1 MRACSWAVRG
11 AHDGSRGVATHLQR
25 GPRCGLV
32 HNQREQ
38 HAAAVS
44 TPVRARG
51 RSEREHA
58 DGRGEAAAA
67 MYEHAVW
74 QCIGRKCSDWPR
86 GALGRRGALYHGLPS
101 WPTLQVAG
109 VKKRKPAGKMRALT
123 VGLEHKQ
130 SAESAHPTPPSPR
143 VRQFHLPRVVLR
155 VLSGHGHHGHHGH
168 PKLNLEK

>member
-44 TPVRARG
+44 TPVGHAGGASVNTQTGGARRLLRCTSTPFG
-51 RSEREHA
+51 S
-58 DGRGEAAAA
+58 
-67 MYEHAVW
+67 
-74 QCIGRKCSDWPR
+74 
-86 GALGRRGALYHGLPS
+86 ALGASAAIGQGARLADAARCTTVCRVGQLCKS
-101 WPTLQVAG
+101 RVLKNESQ
-109 VKKRKPAGKMRALT
+109 RGKMRALT

>member
-1 MRACSWAVRG
+1 VCVQLGRPRG
-11 AHDGSRGVATHLQR
+11 ARRFEGRRHTPAARSSVRSRTQPEGAACRSSEHTCGAER
-25 GPRCGLV
+25 G
-32 HNQREQ
+32 
-38 HAAAVS
+38 
-44 TPVRARG
+44 
-51 RSEREHA
+51 EHA